1 MRTAMSCGW
10 RASLAALCLWT
21 LSVQAQ
27 VTYSG
32 KVTTQARITDVV
44 RVPEEQEV
52 ERMKLFVQF

>member
-1 MRTAMSCGW
+1 MSCGW

>member
-10 RASLAALCLWT
+10 RVSLAALCLWT

-32 KVTTQARITDVV
+32 KVTTQASIRDVV
-44 RVPEEQEV
+44 TIPEAQ
-52 ERMKLFVQF
+52 